1 MWKLVLINPP
11 PTRPADGLAAS
22 MEDEMSNRAPRNLA
36 GYVDT
41 TNCYRTINGERYVG
55 WSVTFSDAEVKSYR
69 AAGIRYRIIN
79 GDELFVRET
88 DLPAVAAMDRARER
102 RT

>member
-1 MWKLVLINPP
+1 
-11 PTRPADGLAAS
+11 
-22 MEDEMSNRAPRNLA
+22 MSNPSPRNRA

-41 TNCYRTINGERYVG
+41 ANCYRTINGERYVG
-55 WSVTFSDAEVKSYR
+55 WRISASDDEVKAYR